1 MLIGDSRVSH
11 IVVRRREFTRCALK
25 EEARRGARVGFDH
38 VPHRADEVRGDE
50 LVVPRER
57 GGVAGVVH
65 KRGEDGAIGIAGY
78 TADDDSVVRRLV
90 RVVTTD
96 DPLAGLVGVGQVAV
110 GGEIAAARG
119 PGECCTL
126 CGHQGFAGGF
136 ADRFTKV
143 LLVGGQQ
150 VAAGQV
156 RSAQRGPGR
165 RVGVRAV
172 HHDVSAVDAQR
183 FEHGLHDE
191 LFVGPASQIT
201 QQGEVDADDHQ
212 GHFALVALD
221 DQRGGGDG
229 FVRALGAV
237 ALCRA
242 PHAGVDAH
250 GGSDVAS
257 RNADKGRGGG
267 RDDFKLLFCLGQWHE
282 WCIPCDAE
290 SVWSMARRFQAERG
304 FCRRTCASFN

>member
-1 MLIGDSRVSH
+1 MKIYLG
-11 IVVRRREFTRCALK
+11 AL
-25 EEARRGARVGFDH
+25 A
-38 VPHRADEVRGDE
+38 
-50 LVVPRER
+50 
-57 GGVAGVVH
+57 VA
-65 KRGEDGAIGIAGY
+65 
-78 TADDDSVVRRLV
+78 L
-90 RVVTTD
+90 
-96 DPLAGLVGVGQVAV
+96 
-110 GGEIAAARG
+110 
-119 PGECCTL
+119 
-126 CGHQGFAGGF
+126 
-136 ADRFTKV
+136 
-143 LLVGGQQ
+143 
-150 VAAGQV
+150 VAALTP
-156 RSAQRGPGR
+156 AQAAWQDTPEVKALYEKAKAEGKVMIWG
-165 RVGVRAV
+165 
-172 HHDVSAVDAQR
+172 
-183 FEHGLHDE
+183 
-191 LFVGPASQIT
+191 T

-229 FVRALGAV
+229 FVRALGSV

-257 RNADKGRGGG
+257 RNADKRRGGG